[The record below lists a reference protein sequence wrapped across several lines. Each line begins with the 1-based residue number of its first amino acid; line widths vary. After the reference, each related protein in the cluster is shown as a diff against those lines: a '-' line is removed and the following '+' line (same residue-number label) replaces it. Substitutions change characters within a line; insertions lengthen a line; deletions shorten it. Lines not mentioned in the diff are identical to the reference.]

1 MRIVFMGTPDF
12 AVPSLKA
19 LIREGYDV
27 AGVFTQ
33 PDRPKGRGNKL
44 TPSPVKVAAAEAGI
58 PVFQPERIRK
68 TGTEDLRNLKPD
80 LCVTAA
86 FGQILSQ
93 EVLDIPPEGNI
104 NVHASL
110 LPKHRGAAPIAHAIM
125 TGDKKAGVTTMMM
138 DAGIDTGDMLLQE
151 ETAVG
156 ESETCGELTE
166 RLSLIGAE
174 LLIQTIRAMEA
185 GTLKRIRQN
194 EAEMT
199 YDPMLTKELG
209 RPDWTRSAGEIR
221 GLINGLNPWP
231 CVSVPLDGG
240 RLKLLRA
247 VGAEGS
253 GEPGT
258 VLRADPKGGLVIACG
273 NGAVRILELQA
284 PGGKQMKAEDYLRGH
299 GIPEGCIL
307 REENPE
313 RRTNE

>member
-1 MRIVFMGTPDF
+1 MGTPDF

-19 LIREGYDV
+19 LIREGYEI

-44 TPSPVKVAAAEAGI
+44 APSPVKAVALETGI
-58 PVFQPERIRK
+58 PVFQPEKIRRD
-68 TGTEDLRNLKPD
+68 GAEDLRSLKPD

-93 EVLDIPPEGNI
+93 EILDIPPLGNI

-110 LPKHRGAAPIAHAIM
+110 LPKHRGAAPIAYAIM
-125 TGDKKAGVTTMMM
+125 GGDKEAGVTTMFM

-151 ETAVG
+151 KTEIG
-156 ESETCGELTE
+156 ESETCGELTA
-166 RLSLIGAE
+166 RLSGIGAE
-174 LLIQTIRAMEA
+174 LLIRTLKELEA
-185 GTLKRIRQN
+185 GTLTRFAQD

-199 YDPMLTKELG
+199 YDPMLEKGMGIADFTADADLVRG
-209 RPDWTRSAGEIR
+209 R
-221 GLINGLNPWP
+221 INGLNPWP
-231 CVSVPLDGG
+231 CVSVPMNGE

-247 VGAEGS
+247 VRAEGA

-258 VLRADPKGGLVIACG
+258 VITTDPKSGLVIACG
-273 NGAVRILELQA
+273 SGAVRVLEVQA

-299 GIPEGCIL
+299 GIPAGTDLKEDAQ
-307 REENPE
+307 
-313 RRTNE
+313 

>member
-19 LIREGYDV
+19 LIREGYEI

-33 PDRPKGRGNKL
+33 PDRPKGRGNKMM
-44 TPSPVKVAAAEAGI
+44 PSPVKASATEEGI

-68 TGTEDLRNLKPD
+68 TGVEDLRNLKPD

-93 EVLDIPPEGNI
+93 EILDIPPLGNI
-104 NVHASL
+104 NVHASM
-110 LPKHRGAAPIAHAIM
+110 LPKHRGAAPIAYAIM
-125 TGDKKAGVTTMMM
+125 AGDAAAGVTTMMM
-138 DAGIDTGDMLLQE
+138 DAGIDTGDILLQE
-151 ETAVG
+151 RTAIG
-156 ESETCGELTE
+156 ESETCGELTS
-166 RLSLIGAE
+166 RLSEIGAE
-174 LLIQTIRAMEA
+174 LLIRTIREMKA
-185 GTLKRIRQN
+185 GTLKRIQQN

-209 RPDWTRSAGEIR
+209 RPDWNRSATEIR
-221 GLINGLNPWP
+221 RLINGLNPWP
-231 CVSVPLDGG
+231 CVSVPWENG

-247 VGAEGS
+247 VCESGS

-273 NGAVRILELQA
+273 KDAVRILELQA

-299 GIPEGCIL
+299 SIPEGTKL
-307 REENPE
+307 KEEAE
-313 RRTNE
+313 

>member
-19 LIREGYDV
+19 LIREGYEI

-44 TPSPVKVAAAEAGI
+44 APSPVKAVALETGI
-58 PVFQPERIRK
+58 PVFQPEKIRRD
-68 TGTEDLRNLKPD
+68 GAEDLRSLKPD

-93 EVLDIPPEGNI
+93 EILDIPPMGNI

-110 LPKHRGAAPIAHAIM
+110 LPKHRGAAPIAYAIM
-125 TGDKKAGVTTMMM
+125 GCDREAGVTTMFM
-138 DAGIDTGDMLLQE
+138 DAGIDTGDMLLQARTE
-151 ETAVG
+151 IG

-166 RLSLIGAE
+166 RLSEIGAE
-174 LLIQTIRAMEA
+174 LLIRTVKELEA
-185 GTLKRIRQN
+185 GTLKRMPQN

-199 YDPMLTKELG
+199 YDPMLNKG
-209 RPDWTRSAGEIR
+209 MGIPDFTLDADHIR

-231 CVSVPLDGG
+231 CVSVPLGNE

-247 VGAEGS
+247 EKSAGG
-253 GEPGT
+253 GEPGS
-258 VLRADPKGGLVIACG
+258 VIEADPRNGLIIACG
-273 NGAVRILELQA
+273 SGAVKILEIQA
-284 PGGKQMKAEDYLRGH
+284 PGGKRMRPEDYLRGH
-299 GIPEGCIL
+299 TIATGTSLKEDG
-307 REENPE
+307 R
-313 RRTNE
+313 

>member
-1 MRIVFMGTPDF
+1 MGTPDF

-19 LIREGYDV
+19 LIREGYEM

-125 TGDKKAGVTTMMM
+125 NGDKKAGVTTMMM

-174 LLIQTIRAMEA
+174 LLIRTIRAMEA

>member
-1 MRIVFMGTPDF
+1 MGTPDF

-174 LLIQTIRAMEA
+174 LLIRTIRAMEA
-185 GTLKRIRQN
+185 GTMKRIRQN

-209 RPDWTRSAGEIR
+209 RPDWTPGRAFPS
-221 GLINGLNPWP
+221 PWTA
-231 CVSVPLDGG
+231 DG
-240 RLKLLRA
+240 
-247 VGAEGS
+247 
-253 GEPGT
+253 
-258 VLRADPKGGLVIACG
+258 
-273 NGAVRILELQA
+273 
-284 PGGKQMKAEDYLRGH
+284 
-299 GIPEGCIL
+299 
-307 REENPE
+307 
-313 RRTNE
+313 